1 MRKLTILGPLLF
13 LIYINHSADGLSS
26 NVKLCVRHFSIF
38 GSSRSSHPE
47 VFCENWQNSHENT
60 CAKVSFLTDVMNCR
74 SSRPQVFCEK
84 GSFKNFAIFTAE
96 HFC

>member
-1 MRKLTILGPLLF
+1 MRELTILGPLLF

-47 VFCENWQNSHENT
+47 VFCENSQNSHET
-60 CAKVSFLTDVMNCR
+60 PVPKSLF
-74 SSRPQVFCEK
+74 
-84 GSFKNFAIFTAE
+84 
-96 HFC
+96 

>member
-1 MRKLTILGPLLF
+1 MRKLTILGSLLL

-60 CAKVSFLTDVMNCR
+60 RAKVSFLKDVMNCR
-74 SSRPQVFCEK
+74 SSRPQVAHDIHSTNVDLK
-84 GSFKNFAIFTAE
+84 TIYD
-96 HFC
+96 